1 MQRKKS
7 VILKH
12 YFFACKISRKKSPV
26 CYNFGALTNHQID
39 SSSNT
44 TTLRKCT
51 TGKTNSIEKKS
62 HSRPEVCD
70 FLCILKVKYNNNN
83 LRRVF
88 FRQQK
93 KYNLQQLCL
102 CPVKTLST
110 SCQTKNLAF
119 LLPSMT

>member
-1 MQRKKS
+1 MRNE
-7 VILKH
+7 LKH
-12 YFFACKISRKKSPV
+12 RKMCYFETLFLYAKFLV

-70 FLCILKVKYNNNN
+70 FFAV
-83 LRRVF
+83 
-88 FRQQK
+88 
-93 KYNLQQLCL
+93 
-102 CPVKTLST
+102 
-110 SCQTKNLAF
+110 
-119 LLPSMT
+119 